1 MGETTPPAAAAMEG
15 PATHVVSATTTM
27 AHSDAAAA
35 GSAAA
40 QLIADHLSSFTYDWM
55 TERELQDHV
64 AEILAPRFCAQRER
78 ALSARDRPDFLV
90 DIGGLTIAVEVKIA
104 GAHNAVLRQLGRY
117 AAHDEIAAI
126 VLASGKRTLLAGVPS
141 HLHSTPIAVAL
152 LAGAL

>member
-1 MGETTPPAAAAMEG
+1 MGETAPPAAAATGG
-15 PATHVVSATTTM
+15 PATQVASDTTTM
-27 AHSDAAAA
+27 AHS
-35 GSAAA
+35 GCAAA
-40 QLIADHLSSFTYDWM
+40 QLLADHLSSFTYDWM

-64 AEILAPRFCAQRER
+64 AAILAPRYPAQRER

-104 GAHNAVLRQLGRY
+104 GARNAVLRQLGRY

-126 VLASGKRTLLAGVPS
+126 VLASGKRTLLAGIPS
-141 HLHSTPIAVAL
+141 HLHSKPITVAL